1 MKSFSIV
8 LHNALAKI
16 FASQLY
22 NQFKTEYQTKPV
34 IKYGY
39 WVMLFTMAFYV
50 LLVVSD
56 ESDVLESELEQL
68 VTRLT
73 RVEQVQAEKFW
84 QERLELE
91 RENASQIAAKFRT
104 AETVSL
110 AKAQIQSYFASRI
123 TSRLDQSSINVEEP
137 LYFGNFYDKEVFTV
151 RAEIRGKIRT
161 GDALSLFEDIAKIT
175 SVHQVDKFDI
185 EFSRN
190 KRVSLVINSYFFI
203 AESP

>member
-1 MKSFSIV
+1 MKSFSVV

-56 ESDVLESELEQL
+56 ESDVLESELDQL

-91 RENASQIAAKFRT
+91 RENASQVAAKFWT